1 MAKRNDLDQ
10 LTTPMDKFSGKT
22 DDREIVITRAL
33 DHPQTLVFKAWTDPG
48 HLINWWGPNGFTNTF
63 HEIDIRP
70 GGIWRFTMHGP
81 GGMNFPN
88 LIQFINIVEP
98 ERIEYLHGSGEEND
112 EEQFKVTVTFEKEGN
127 KTRLTMKSIFPS
139 AAIRD
144 MVVREYGAIEGGNQT
159 VDRLEQELKHM

>member
-1 MAKRNDLDQ
+1 MERRNDP
-10 LTTPMDKFSGKT
+10 LTTDMNKFSGTT
-22 DDREIVITRAL
+22 DDREIVITRVL
-33 DHPQTLVFKAWTDPG
+33 DAPQKLVFKAWTDPK
-48 HLINWWGPNGFTNTF
+48 HLINWWGPNDFTNTF
-63 HEIDIRP
+63 HEIDIKP

-81 GGMNFPN
+81 DGMNFPN
-88 LIQFINIVEP
+88 LIRFINIVEP
-98 ERIEYLHGSGEEND
+98 ERIEYLHGSGQEND
-112 EEQFKVTVTFEKEGN
+112 EEQFKVTVTFEKEAN